1 MMALLLSDGGH
12 GTGNR
17 ERKGAIETRNS
28 KSEHLLKSS
37 KRENLKAE
45 SQASGLNS
53 VQAQPSHLCT
63 ASILRFL
70 DFHMST
76 HWGRYWI

>member
-1 MMALLLSDGGH
+1 MALLLSEGGH
-12 GTGNR
+12 GTGKR
-17 ERKGAIETRNS
+17 ERKGAIKLEIRAFTQGFE
-28 KSEHLLKSS
+28 KGE
-37 KRENLKAE
+37 LKAE
-45 SQASGLNS
+45 SQASGLNL

-63 ASILRFL
+63 ASMLRFH